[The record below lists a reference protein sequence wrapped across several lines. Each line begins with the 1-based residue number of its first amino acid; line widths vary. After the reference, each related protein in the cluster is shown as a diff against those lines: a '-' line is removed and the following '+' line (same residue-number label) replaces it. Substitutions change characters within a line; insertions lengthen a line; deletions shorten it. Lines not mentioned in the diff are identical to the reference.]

1 MSNVQRFPD
10 IFRGYIKKLKIL
22 WFKILQISLIK
33 VYRHQN
39 QQLLKKI
46 MILGKSFV
54 QTWSIELALKCSWY
68 AILNIW
74 SISCD
79 FILF

>member
-22 WFKILQISLIK
+22 WFKILQIILIK

-54 QTWSIELALKCSWY
+54 QT
-68 AILNIW
+68 
-74 SISCD
+74 
-79 FILF
+79 